1 MDHKKKGRIGG
12 FLIYAI
18 TRPLAIMPLS
28 WHRTLGRF
36 IGWLAGDV
44 LGYRRDVVVTNI
56 SRAFP
61 EKKYDDITDITRRFY
76 RHFGRIFTEALW
88 FGAHSSHK
96 ALSNSHIVE
105 IRNVEVFNRLYDKD
119 KSIFVMSSH
128 NGNWEIYGG
137 YISYCYKEPIKFE
150 QNDICVIFKQ
160 QHSASAN
167 HFLAKNRTAPII
179 DKEHYDGMVETFSA
193 MRYILTHRKDKKL
206 YNFITDQ
213 YPYTASSKVL
223 IESFL
228 NQPAYS
234 MDGAPAIAHKL
245 GMAVVYLNMRV
256 KEDNNYEIVLTE
268 ICEDASTMS
277 VSDIL
282 AQYYRLL
289 EEDIK
294 AQPWNYLWTHK
305 RWK

>member
-36 IGWLAGDV
+36 IGWLVGDV

-61 EKKYDDITDITRRFY
+61 EKKYDEITDITRRFY

-160 QHSASAN
+160 QHSATAN

-179 DKEHYDGMVETFSA
+179 EKEH
-193 MRYILTHRKDKKL
+193 
-206 YNFITDQ
+206 
-213 YPYTASSKVL
+213 
-223 IESFL
+223 
-228 NQPAYS
+228 
-234 MDGAPAIAHKL
+234 
-245 GMAVVYLNMRV
+245 
-256 KEDNNYEIVLTE
+256 
-268 ICEDASTMS
+268 
-277 VSDIL
+277 
-282 AQYYRLL
+282 
-289 EEDIK
+289 
-294 AQPWNYLWTHK
+294 
-305 RWK
+305 